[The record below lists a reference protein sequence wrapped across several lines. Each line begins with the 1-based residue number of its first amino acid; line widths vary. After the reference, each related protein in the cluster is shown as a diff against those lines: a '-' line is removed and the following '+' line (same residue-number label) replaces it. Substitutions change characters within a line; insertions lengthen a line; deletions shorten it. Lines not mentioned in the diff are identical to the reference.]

1 MCLSVPARVIAVHDA
16 QFATVDVGG
25 AGKRVC
31 IDLVEDVAVGD
42 YVLVH
47 VGFALQ
53 KIDEAEAREVLEL
66 FDQMVQADE
75 GGP

>member
-1 MCLSVPARVIAVHDA
+1 MCLSVPARVLEIEDSSW
-16 QFATVDVGG
+16 ATVDVGG
-25 AGKRVC
+25 ARKRIA

-53 KIDEAEAREVLEL
+53 KIDELEAQEVLEL
-66 FDQMVQADE
+66 FRQMVEDE
-75 GGP
+75 VRR